1 MKTPEERWKEFESW
15 FIPGTF
21 KDPEIAHGFIM
32 QIREA
37 IDDEQEAAA
46 HRRAMRQ

>member
-1 MKTPEERWKEFESW
+1 MKTPEERWKEFERG

-21 KDPEIAHGFIM
+21 KDPEIAHAFIM
-32 QIREA
+32 HIREA

-46 HRRAMRQ
+46 NRRAMGR